1 ARNGERL
8 TGKIGNIEL
17 HTGDT
22 LLLECRSSFLNQQ
35 RNSRD
40 FLLVSEVQGPGLPRH
55 EKAWVAAAI
64 LAAMV
69 AVASTELLSMLEAA
83 LVAAGL
89 MIATRCT
96 TVASARSSIDWSVLI
111 V

>member
-8 TGKIGNIEL
+8 RGKIGDIEL
-17 HTGDT
+17 RAGDT
-22 LLLECRSSFLNQQ
+22 LLLECRPSFVEHQ

-40 FLLVSEVQGPGLPRH
+40 FLLVSEVQGAHLPRH
-55 EKAWVAAAI
+55 EKAWIAGAI

-69 AVASTELLSMLEAA
+69 AAVTAELMTMLEAA
-83 LVAAGL
+83 LVAAAL

-96 TVASARSSIDWSVLI
+96 TASS
-111 V
+111 